1 MSPVQEISQS
11 FAIELTTCVEWKD
24 YDRLLPLWYILMAH
38 YGVNFPDAITLIE
51 SGDVSIAQKR
61 TTEHGEKFVREFVCD
76 NPNLLLG
83 CRVNNSKFEVMDR
96 VFSWTL
102 SFHRPDRLRVDG
114 ILTVDQ
120 ILTMPEYVRAMLP
133 LGGGCPQLLHT
144 DL

>member
-11 FAIELTTCVEWKD
+11 FALELTTCVEWKN

-38 YGVNFPDAITLIE
+38 YGVNFPDAITLIN
-51 SGDVSIAQKR
+51 SGDVSVAQKR

-76 NPNLLLG
+76 NPNMLIG
-83 CRVNNSKFEVMDR
+83 CRILDGKLEVMDR

-102 SFHRPDRLRVDG
+102 SLHRPDRLRVDG
-114 ILTVDQ
+114 ILTVEQ
-120 ILTMPEYVRAMLP
+120 VLTMPEYVRAMLP
-133 LGGGCPQLLHT
+133 LGGGCPYLLHT